1 MASVASGVD
10 MSSRRDEEMWYQS
23 MLHQCLGR
31 VKEIQDNTVVII
43 IVTTKHVWSFNTKK
57 LQNKTKKYKM
67 QDKVGS

>member
-31 VKEIQDNTVVII
+31 VKEIEDII
-43 IVTTKHVWSFNTKK
+43 LVSITVTTKLVWTFNTKK
-57 LQNKTKKYKM
+57 LQNKKYK
-67 QDKVGS
+67 V